1 MRKANSKLVR
11 NVCIVA
17 GAILLVVLALAGYLF
32 FPTIWIDK
40 SEGFG
45 LKVGMSRSAVLDAL
59 ASHQV
64 VNVIPEVAK
73 DETFDKD
80 NIREI
85 RGAFSPPNGLC
96 VNDFAD
102 SIALA
107 ISVDPNSGVIRQEYS
122 STRTFN
128 WPIAMTVEDVVSQLQ
143 SALDQNPDLRIATCL
158 PKAHWVNIEAVSED
172 ETKYLNQYPVWSFSE
187 RSRQLPV
194 RLTFVNDTLSRIELG
209 WTMYTPQ

>member
-1 MRKANSKLVR
+1 MTNTNSKLVR
-11 NVCIVA
+11 SIRIAA
-17 GAILLVVLALAGYLF
+17 GVVLFAALALAGYLF

-45 LKVGMSRSAVLDAL
+45 LKVGMNRSAVLDAL

-64 VNVIPEVAK
+64 VNVIPDVAK
-73 DETFDKD
+73 DDRFGKG

-85 RGAFSPPNGLC
+85 HRAFIPPNGLC
-96 VNDFAD
+96 VNDFAG

-107 ISVDPNSGVIRQEYS
+107 ISMDPDSGVIRQKYS
-122 STRTFN
+122 STRTFK
-128 WPIAMTVEDVVSQLQ
+128 WPIAMTIEDVISQLQ

-158 PKAHWVNIEAVSED
+158 PEAHWVNIEAVSED
-172 ETKYLNQYPVWSFSE
+172 EKTYLNQYAAWSFSE
-187 RSRQLPV
+187 HSRQLPV
-194 RLTFVNDTLSRIELG
+194 KLTFVNDVLSRIELG